1 MKTKRHELIDAD
13 RTCREK
19 PSSASRVGPLLLSNT
34 HSTPA
39 QARVIL
45 LYLTSRPQ
53 SGPPLPLSLT
63 FRQKRLLFFHFC
75 RLSQLND
82 PPSLRTRGGEE
93 VTLSP
98 GVTAALRRGIY
109 CVFLFKSHFQEV
121 WILASLI
128 KKLLHMENKK
138 HCGEPNSC
146 IKGLSKYCEPP

>member
-19 PSSASRVGPLLLSNT
+19 PSSASRVGPLLFSNT

-53 SGPPLPLSLT
+53 SGPALALSLT

-75 RLSQLND
+75 RLSKLND

-98 GVTAALRRGIY
+98 GVTAALWRGIY
-109 CVFLFKSHFQEV
+109 CVFLLLSNLTFRRFGFWPASSKNCFIWKTKNIV
-121 WILASLI
+121 VNRILA
-128 KKLLHMENKK
+128 
-138 HCGEPNSC
+138 
-146 IKGLSKYCEPP
+146 